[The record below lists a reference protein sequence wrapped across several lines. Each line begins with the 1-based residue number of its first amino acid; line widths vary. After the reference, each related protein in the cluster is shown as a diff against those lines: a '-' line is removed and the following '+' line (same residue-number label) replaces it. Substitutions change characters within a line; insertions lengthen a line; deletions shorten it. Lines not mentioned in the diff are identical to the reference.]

1 MGAIY
6 RALIC
11 SSRLVVR
18 HEPQLP
24 ECYACRGSRC
34 SPPAYSEKRLVERHI
49 PFVNRRTQLDVLEI
63 EQAAVQQV

>member
-11 SSRLVVR
+11 SSRLVVSNANPGM
-18 HEPQLP
+18 HNIP
-24 ECYACRGSRC
+24 EAGVRA
-34 SPPAYSEKRLVERHI
+34 SPPAYSEKQLVERHI

-63 EQAAVQQV
+63 EQAAIQQV